1 MYQLNAPSVKS
12 QSCPFGHDKSLR
24 IDIHMGSHISNSPVA
39 IPLNFQESSQ
49 GNQTELTPA
58 LSIDAPY
65 LAMVPSE
72 RPGNTGQSMDTSPY
86 SVQPHQSHT
95 RRYREYTKAAKTPI
109 VTTEKAVGDKD
120 TAQLLC
126 SLPDDFGYS
135 LRNFMVVDP
144 VLDANALY
152 ARIAVRE
159 GHAMV
164 GHACTLPQQSLKPRD
179 DSERTD
185 QGIHKDYIVG
195 IRWCEAAT

>member
-1 MYQLNAPSVKS
+1 MHQLKAPSVKTR
-12 QSCPFGHDKSLR
+12 SCSFEPDKSLR
-24 IDIHMGSHISNSPVA
+24 INIYMNGSHISNSPVA
-39 IPLNFQESSQ
+39 VPLNFQESSQ
-49 GNQTELTPA
+49 GNQTEFIPA
-58 LSIDAPY
+58 LSIDATYP
-65 LAMVPSE
+65 AMVQSE
-72 RPGNTGQSMDTSPY
+72 CPGTTGQYMDTSPY

-95 RRYREYTKAAKTPI
+95 RRYGEYTKAAKTPI
-109 VTTEKAVGDKD
+109 VTTEKAVGDTD

-164 GHACTLPQQSLKPRD
+164 GHACTLPQQSLKPRN
-179 DSERTD
+179 DSERRLYSW
-185 QGIHKDYIVG
+185 HKMV
-195 IRWCEAAT
+195 